1 MNLQKTLITCG
12 LSATGVSANPLTN
25 GQVGIGGL
33 TRHAEAEANAHFAI
47 RATAGAAL
55 DEVGIDLA
63 SGLASADA
71 GAPDVEGS
79 GRDFEGKLL
88 PTIAAV
94 LAMRIRTSGPGTVT
108 LSGDLV
114 PGRALPSG
122 SDVVTRFAG
131 GVSPGTVGVLF
142 SAEDGEVLVEV
153 VGIAD

>member
-1 MNLQKTLITCG
+1 MNLQRTLITCG

-25 GQVGIGGL
+25 GQVGLGGL
-33 TRHAEAEANAHFAI
+33 TRHVEATANAHFAI
-47 RATAGAAL
+47 RATASAAL

-63 SGLASADA
+63 TGLASADA

-79 GRDFEGKLL
+79 GRDFEGRLL
-88 PTIAAV
+88 PELTAV
-94 LAMRIRTSGPGTVT
+94 LGVRIRTSGAGTVT

-122 SDVVTRFAG
+122 SDVVMRFAG
-131 GVSPGTVGVLF
+131 GVTPGVVEVLF